1 MKVFVTGATGFVTGN
16 VTLQLRARGDEVRAL
31 VRDASRG
38 QTLARAGV
46 TLVKGDLADGAALH
60 RGMDGVDAVVHGA
73 AMYSVGI
80 AASRR
85 PAMFEANVTGTERV
99 LEAALTAGVR
109 RVAYV
114 STCAVFGNTRGA
126 VVDETYTRSGPY
138 TSYYE
143 ETKVRAH
150 EIALGLAARGLAVSI
165 AQPGSVY
172 GPGDTSGLG
181 GLMRDFARGRLPLV
195 PFADAGLNFVHVDDV
210 ARGIVLVLDRC
221 PRALRPRRRRI
232 RTRPTLARGRFAP
245 SALLLV
251 LVRLVGLE
259 LVGVSPEGASRPQ
272 RSSSSSSDS
281 SDSNS
286 SECRQRALRALSAP
300 PRPRPTRRTRTRR
313 SVARGRF
320 APSALLLVL
329 VRLVGLELV

>member
-1 MKVFVTGATGFVTGN
+1 MKVFVTGATGFVTGR
-16 VTLQLRARGDEVRAL
+16 VTLQLLARGDEVRAL

-38 QTLARAGV
+38 QTLVRAGV

-60 RGMDGVDAVVHGA
+60 RGMEGVDAVVHGA

-80 AASRR
+80 APSRR
-85 PAMFEANVTGTERV
+85 AAMFEANVTGTERV

-126 VVDETYTRSGPY
+126 VVDETYTRTGPY

-150 EIALGLAARGLAVSI
+150 EIALELAARGRAISL

-172 GPGDTSGLG
+172 GLGDTSGLG

-210 ARGIVLVLDRC
+210 ARGIVLVLDRGQ
-221 PRALRPRRRRI
+221 PARSYVLGGENARVADAFAALARVTGRALPRLRL
-232 RTRPTLARGRFAP
+232 PY
-245 SALLLV
+245 ALLQLGA
-251 LVRLVGLE
+251 LVRPGLREIVTSTKGVTFWASDARARAE
-259 LVGVSPEGASRPQ
+259 LGYNARDLESGFRDTYGKPSD
-272 RSSSSSSDS
+272 RS
-281 SDSNS
+281 
-286 SECRQRALRALSAP
+286 A
-300 PRPRPTRRTRTRR
+300 RRN
-313 SVARGRF
+313 
-320 APSALLLVL
+320 
-329 VRLVGLELV
+329 

>member
-1 MKVFVTGATGFVTGN
+1 MRVFVTGATGFVTGN
-16 VTLQLRARGDEVRAL
+16 VTSQLLARGDEVRAL
-31 VRDASRG
+31 VRDAARG

-46 TLVKGDLADGAALH
+46 TLVKGDLSDGAALS
-60 RGMDGVDAVVHGA
+60 RGMEGVDAVVHGA

-80 AASRR
+80 APSRR

-126 VVDETYTRSGPY
+126 VVDETYTRSGAY

-150 EIALGLAARGLAVSI
+150 ELTLGFANRGLAVSI

-210 ARGIVLVLDRC
+210 ARGIVLVLDRGQAG
-221 PRALRPRRRRI
+221 RSYVLGGENARVADAFAA
-232 RTRPTLARGRFAP
+232 LARVTDRDLP
-245 SALLLV
+245 RVRLPYALLQLGA
-251 LVRLVGLE
+251 LVRPGLREIVTSTKGVTFWASDARARAE
-259 LVGVSPEGASRPQ
+259 LGYNARDLESGLRDTYGKPSD
-272 RSSSSSSDS
+272 RS
-281 SDSNS
+281 
-286 SECRQRALRALSAP
+286 A
-300 PRPRPTRRTRTRR
+300 RRN
-313 SVARGRF
+313 
-320 APSALLLVL
+320 
-329 VRLVGLELV
+329 